1 MTTNFSS
8 PSGIIPKPSKTSKSK
23 KSKSAK
29 LPPQISDELKRDIE
43 YYLKMVPDCDKR
55 DIYPSLDRIAVLL
68 EHQIGE
74 WLQNFVVLGFT
85 HDGKLLKLFHTPTC
99 VDVAAIDTILNQS
112 AIEQQTINNIIIKQ
126 NVSDF
131 FNTSLQDDSNE

>member
-1 MTTNFSS
+1 MTTNFPSS
-8 PSGIIPKPSKTSKSK
+8 SGIIPKNSKSKSK
-23 KSKSAK
+23 KSK
-29 LPPQISDELKRDIE
+29 LPKPSLQLSDELKRDIE
-43 YYLKMVPDCDKR
+43 YYLKITPDCNKKA
-55 DIYPSLDRIAVLL
+55 IYPSLDRIAALL

-99 VDVAAIDTILNQS
+99 VDVAAIDTVLSQS

-131 FNTSLQDDSNE
+131 FNTNLQDDSNE